1 MTESLK
7 TRLQADLKTAMK
19 EKDAPRRDAIRLII
33 SDVKSKEI
41 DLQREI
47 SGEEEIRLLQTQ
59 AKQRH
64 DSIQQFRAGNRE
76 DLVDKEQRQLDII
89 ESYLPSQMS
98 DEDLQDFVEQGAT
111 EAGAEGSKDMGKV
124 MGLLSKRSD
133 GRVDGRRL
141 SEAVRAR
148 LAQ

>member
-7 TRLQADLKTAMK
+7 TRLQADLKIAMK
-19 EKDAPRRDAIRLII
+19 EKDPPRRDAIRLII
-33 SDVKSKEI
+33 SDVKSREI
-41 DLQREI
+41 DLQREL
-47 SGEEEIRLLQTQ
+47 SEEEEIRLLQTQ

-64 DSIQQFRAGNRE
+64 DSIEQFRAGNRE
-76 DLVDKEQRQLDII
+76 DLVDKEQLQLDII

-98 DEDLQDFVEQGAT
+98 DHDLRAFVEQGVT
-111 EAGAEGSKDMGKV
+111 EAGAKGPKDMGKV

-148 LAQ
+148 LGQ

>member
-7 TRLQADLKTAMK
+7 TRLQADLKIAMK
-19 EKDAPRRDAIRLII
+19 EKDPPRRDAIRLII
-33 SDVKSKEI
+33 SDVKSREI
-41 DLQREI
+41 DLQREL
-47 SGEEEIRLLQTQ
+47 SEEEEIRLLQTQ

-64 DSIQQFRAGNRE
+64 DSIEQFRAGNRE
-76 DLVDKEQRQLDII
+76 DLVDKEQLQLDII
-89 ESYLPSQMS
+89 ESYLSSQMS
-98 DEDLQDFVEQGAT
+98 DDDLRAFVEQGVT
-111 EAGAEGSKDMGKV
+111 EAGAEGPKDMGKV

-148 LAQ
+148 LGQ